1 MNSNNLGQQS
11 TNSSYFTQ
19 GQASRDDLTFTQ
31 SANNFLG
38 DPNVVYAD
46 TNPSML
52 INNFGGNVIPSFVP
66 NSLAM

>member
-1 MNSNNLGQQS
+1 MNSINLGQKNM
-11 TNSSYFTQ
+11 NSSWFNQ
-19 GQASRDDLTFTQ
+19 GQGSLDDLTFTQ

-38 DPNVVYAD
+38 DPNVVYAN

-66 NSLAM
+66 NSYPM

>member
-1 MNSNNLGQQS
+1 MNSNNLGQKNM
-11 TNSSYFTQ
+11 NSSWFNQ
-19 GQASRDDLTFTQ
+19 GQGSLDDLTFTQ

-38 DPNVVYAD
+38 NPNVVYAD